1 MGLPAQ
7 SSMGGST
14 CSQGCARCCCRVT
27 AYTGSCECRACISP
41 ADINVEETL
50 NTLKYANR
58 ARNIQNNPVGNRDL
72 MSNEMQNM
80 RQQLEYLQA
89 ELNKELSREL
99 HEYHSRRAVVE
110 PRETDAEDGSCF
122 VKRDGLKKGLQSMD
136 ASGYPMGEAMTGENY
151 MEIDEAVAKE
161 WEHALL
167 RTTMG
172 KELNELNKRLE
183 QKESEMKHFGG
194 SDTEALSQHFEKR
207 ILKLEEEKKTV
218 QQERDRLLAKIENLA
233 AASDGQKQKMHK
245 AYAHKLKSLE
255 TQILDLKKKQDCQ
268 LQLLKQKQR
277 SDEAAKRLQ
286 DEIKTIKVQKVQLQH
301 KIKHEAEQFR
311 QWKASHE
318 KELPQLRKEGRRNQ
332 YEQHKLQALNQHQ
345 KMLKLPYQIVAIVS
359 GALNDAAA
367 KKYDL
372 EGWFPASSTYRELV
386 SCSNCTDYQSRRLEI
401 RYG

>member
-1 MGLPAQ
+1 M
-7 SSMGGST
+7 M
-14 CSQGCARCCCRVT
+14 V
-27 AYTGSCECRACISP
+27 ACF
-41 ADINVEETL
+41 
-50 NTLKYANR
+50 
-58 ARNIQNNPVGNRDL
+58 NRDV

-122 VKRDGLKKGLQSMD
+122 VKRDGLKRGLQSMD

-151 MEIDEAVAKE
+151 MEIDEVVAKE

-172 KELNELNKRLE
+172 KEFNELNKRLE
-183 QKESEMKHFGG
+183 QKESSHGR
-194 SDTEALSQHFEKR
+194 DTLGIFRVHQFEKR
-207 ILKLEEEKKTV
+207 KQTRTFALLFERKVRPRMTTSVFLKIMLLGLLEPVIDQNLFYTGMKYTTATFATAMCNIVPAMFLLMAWIL
-218 QQERDRLLAKIENLA
+218 R
-233 AASDGQKQKMHK
+233 
-245 AYAHKLKSLE
+245 
-255 TQILDLKKKQDCQ
+255 
-268 LQLLKQKQR
+268 
-277 SDEAAKRLQ
+277 
-286 DEIKTIKVQKVQLQH
+286 
-301 KIKHEAEQFR
+301 
-311 QWKASHE
+311 
-318 KELPQLRKEGRRNQ
+318 
-332 YEQHKLQALNQHQ
+332 
-345 KMLKLPYQIVAIVS
+345 LKLPYQIVAIVS